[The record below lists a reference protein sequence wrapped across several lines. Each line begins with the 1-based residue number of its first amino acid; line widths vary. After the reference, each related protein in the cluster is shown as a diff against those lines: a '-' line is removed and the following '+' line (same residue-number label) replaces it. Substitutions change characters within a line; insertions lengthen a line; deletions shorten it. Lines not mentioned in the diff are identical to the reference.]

1 VPVEEAEMGDE
12 RMRHNAPRLVL
23 GVLIIGLGILFTLD
37 KLGYVDAG
45 SLWQYWPV
53 VLIAVGLGRVLQ
65 PRTCHGRG
73 FGVVLIV
80 VGAWILLFNVGVIQQ
95 DVWNYWPILL
105 VLLGISMVF
114 RAVGGPGGWPRG
126 WRAHSPTLGR
136 EETVAPGAQPAAAA
150 GQGSATTPADDAS
163 ATVDCFALLGA
174 SRRSS
179 VSQDF
184 RGGSLTAI
192 MGGCEL
198 DLRQASIRGGQAT
211 IDTFAMWGGIE
222 IKVPQDWTV
231 AVHGTPILGGFD
243 DKTAR
248 MGGDGSKVLVVTGVA
263 IMGGVEIKN

>member
-1 VPVEEAEMGDE
+1 MGDE
-12 RMRHNAPRLVL
+12 RMRHNAPRLIL

-37 KLGYVDAG
+37 KLGFVDAG
-45 SLWQYWPV
+45 SLWAYWPV

-65 PRTCHGRG
+65 PRACHGRG

-80 VGAWILLFNVGVIQQ
+80 VGTWVLLFNLDVIHE
-95 DVWNYWPILL
+95 DVWDYWPILL
-105 VLLGISMVF
+105 VILGISMVV
-114 RAVGGPGGWPRG
+114 RAVGGPGGGRRG
-126 WRAHSPTLGR
+126 RRGR
-136 EETVAPGAQPAAAA
+136 FAPMDGGESATPGAAA
-150 GQGSATTPADDAS
+150 GAAPGEGAATPADDAS
-163 ATVDCFALLGA
+163 GTVDCFALLGA
-174 SRRSS
+174 SRRGS

-192 MGGCEL
+192 LGGCEL
-198 DLRQASIRGGQAT
+198 DLRQASIRSGQAV
-211 IDTFAMWGGIE
+211 IDAFAMWGGVE

-248 MGGDGSKVLVVTGVA
+248 VGGDGSKVLVVTGTA